1 MKQSSE
7 MPIEVGLYCMFLFKQ
22 NVLLLDFFEDECTE
36 GAAEECS
43 AFRAEVPLSK
53 HFNSTVFTQYCR

>member
-1 MKQSSE
+1 
-7 MPIEVGLYCMFLFKQ
+7 MFLFKQ